1 MRTRIL
7 ITGLLA
13 MILTGFGQVAMAA
26 DSGFFFST
34 KIGSTKVD
42 GGGFNDSDISVHPS
56 FGYDF
61 NDVWGIVL
69 GYDNFGKPDDTCGA
83 GCFIKLKDATG
94 FNLRVIGTL
103 PLNDDWSLYG
113 SAGWQHW
120 KLKAKITDQGV
131 VTFPP
136 SEDGD
141 EFVIGVGVKVMAI
154 PKWNLRFR
162 AGFDYFE
169 ADSVDIST
177 FYVGAEKKFH

>member
-13 MILTGFGQVAMAA
+13 MILTGFGQAAMAA
-26 DSGFFFST
+26 DYGFFYST

-42 GGGFNDSDISVHPS
+42 GGGFSDSDLSMHPS

-61 NDVWGIVL
+61 NDTWGVVL
-69 GYDNFGKPDDTCGA
+69 GYDSFGKQDDTCGT
-83 GCFIKLKDATG
+83 GCFIKLREATG
-94 FNLRVIGTL
+94 FNLRIIGTM
-103 PLNDDWSLYG
+103 PLNEKWSLYG

-120 KLKAKITDQGV
+120 KIKTKITDQGV
-131 VTFPP
+131 VTLPP

-141 EFVIGVGVKVMAI
+141 DFIIGVGVKVMAI